1 MIRLTGGR
9 DKGRYIKSPDGLK
22 TRPISA
28 NLRKVL
34 FDTLGDRI
42 IDARVLD
49 VFAGV
54 GTVGFEALSRGAR
67 EVIFIE
73 KEPKMAKIILEN
85 ARLLGYTDRVR
96 VLVKDAFKVESYLE
110 GTFDIIFLG
119 PPYPLK
125 GIERLPGLFLRFL
138 GSMGVMIIQHHH
150 KSVIE
155 VPDGCVIRV
164 KKLGENVLTFL
175 EVTDEK
181 GDLSRDF

>member
-1 MIRLTGGR
+1 MIRLTGGK

-34 FDTLGDRI
+34 FDTLGGRVL
-42 IDARVLD
+42 DARVLD

-73 KEPKMAKIILEN
+73 KEPRVVRIILEN
-85 ARLLGYTDRVR
+85 ARLLGYIERIK
-96 VLVKDAFKVESYLE
+96 VLAKDAFKVESYLE

-125 GIERLPGLFLRFL
+125 GIELLPSLFLRFL
-138 GSMGVMIIQHHH
+138 NLGGVMIIQHHH

-155 VPDGCVIRV
+155 LPAGCVIRV
-164 KKLGENVLTFL
+164 KRIGENVLTFL
-175 EVTDEK
+175 EVIDEK
-181 GDLSRDF
+181 GDLSRDL